1 MAFLA
6 ILHHSLFLIASSS
19 FTSASPFL
27 VPVLYI
33 SPSLEKD
40 VVLNIDEW
48 TVVSCSLSHI
58 TVPCILTY
66 VVSLGGQKYPG

>member
-1 MAFLA
+1 MLFHFVKPHGHKRQITILLQASVAFLA
-6 ILHHSLFLIASSS
+6 ILHHSLFFLIASSF

-40 VVLNIDEW
+40 VVLNMN
-48 TVVSCSLSHI
+48 
-58 TVPCILTY
+58 
-66 VVSLGGQKYPG
+66 K